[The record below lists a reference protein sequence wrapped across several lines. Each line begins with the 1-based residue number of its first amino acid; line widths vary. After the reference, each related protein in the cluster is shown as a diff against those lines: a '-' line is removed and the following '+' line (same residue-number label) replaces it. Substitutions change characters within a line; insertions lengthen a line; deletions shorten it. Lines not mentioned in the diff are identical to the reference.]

1 MSRVFTLLSSQKH
14 IVPFPHVPHN
24 IFSQPG
30 KVSASLPLL
39 SLSFHPPPPPPPPLL
54 LSPSFPLSYLPFLP
68 ITAISPHS
76 LTTLAGVIVVF
87 ERTHT
92 VHSIVDLTH
101 HTDGPHVSSSLTTK
115 HTLSF
120 ASGGVIEMD
129 GPVANIQTYLSLD
142 NYLNVT

>member
-1 MSRVFTLLSSQKH
+1 MWIITDRGDGNNMFILPFSTDSFT
-14 IVPFPHVPHN
+14 F
-24 IFSQPG
+24 
-30 KVSASLPLL
+30 SLPP
-39 SLSFHPPPPPPPPLL
+39 SVVSFLPSPPPPLL

-76 LTTLAGVIVVF
+76 FTTLAGVIVVF

-101 HTDGPHVSSSLTTK
+101 HTDGPHVSSTLTTK
-115 HTLSF
+115 HRVSL